1 MDPLSIST
9 AVASLVTT
17 GTKAVTLCN
26 TLVGKYKNAPRTLA
40 SIRTECTTVKAGLS
54 YIYFLINRD
63 MELFSS
69 QMQAHGPLTETL
81 DVALT
86 GCTVTFSLLD
96 CELQRLY
103 DKSCDRDGFRWKD
116 KLKYIWD
123 EKVAKALLD
132 QMRGLQ
138 SAITLVM
145 TALQTSA
152 RPPSYS
158 NICPRNF

>member
-17 GTKAVTLCN
+17 CTNAATLCN
-26 TLVGKYKNAPRTLA
+26 ALIGKYKRAPKTLA

-54 YIYFLINRD
+54 YVYFLINRD
-63 MELFSS
+63 AELFSS
-69 QMQAHGPLTETL
+69 QLHAEGPLAETI

-96 CELQRLY
+96 CELQKLY
-103 DKSCDRDGFRWKD
+103 NKSSDREGLRWKD
-116 KLKYIWD
+116 KMRYIWD
-123 EKVAKALLD
+123 ENLAKELLD

-138 SAITLVM
+138 SAVSLVLN
-145 TALQTSA
+145 AIQT
-152 RPPSYS
+152 
-158 NICPRNF
+158 